1 MQVMEFEIWRKR
13 HAVLLREAEEER
25 LARRLRKNGRRR
37 GTCGFSKR
45 VRAWVGLVFAS
56 RRPAGEGT
64 TGIEVRWPMPEDEEK
79 ISELLELNGAPRA
92 MAVGEGFIVAQKGG
106 EVLAAMRYR
115 TESKRLLLGM
125 LVADPWTEE
134 RPLDRGDVLRRSRA
148 GPGNG
153 RQQGQGSLRGTHGSP
168 GRIAPRETADR
179 LGL

>member
-56 RRPAGEGT
+56 QRPAGEGT
-64 TGIEVRWPMPEDEEK
+64 AGIEVRWPMPEDEEK

-92 MAVGEGFIVAQKGG
+92 MAVGEGFIVAEKDG
-106 EVLAAMRYR
+106 EVLAAMSCSGPAASPDHTEARANRATPAEKTRRRPKRSPRLPPTR
-115 TESKRLLLGM
+115 T
-125 LVADPWTEE
+125 
-134 RPLDRGDVLRRSRA
+134 
-148 GPGNG
+148 
-153 RQQGQGSLRGTHGSP
+153 
-168 GRIAPRETADR
+168 REASSSV
-179 LGL
+179 

>member
-64 TGIEVRWPMPEDEEK
+64 AGIKVRWPMPEDEEK

-92 MAVGEGFIVAQKGG
+92 MTVGEGFIVAQKDG

-115 TESKRLLLGM
+115 TESKHLLLGV

-134 RPLDRGDVLRRSRA
+134 RPLAEALYSGARELAREMGVKKVRPRFSRHA
-148 GPGNG
+148 GYLVVS
-153 RQQGQGSLRGTHGSP
+153 RRGTM
-168 GRIAPRETADR
+168 RIA
-179 LGL
+179 

>member
-13 HAVLLREAEEER
+13 HAGLLREAEEER

-56 RRPAGEGT
+56 RRPADKGT
-64 TGIEVRWPMPEDEEK
+64 AGIEVRWARPEDGEK

-92 MAVGEGFIVAQKGG
+92 MAVGEGFIVAEKDG

-125 LVADPWTEE
+125 LVADPWTAE
-134 RPLDRGDVLRRSRA
+134 RPLAEALYSGARELARGMGVNKVRPRFGRHAGYLVVSR
-148 GPGNG
+148 
-153 RQQGQGSLRGTHGSP
+153 RGTM
-168 GRIAPRETADR
+168 RIA
-179 LGL
+179 

>member
-25 LARRLRKNGRRR
+25 LARRLRKNGCRR

-45 VRAWVGLVFAS
+45 VRAWVGFVFAS

-64 TGIEVRWPMPEDEEK
+64 AGIEVRWPMPEDEEK

-92 MAVGEGFIVAQKGG
+92 MAVGEGFIVAEKDG

-134 RPLDRGDVLRRSRA
+134 RPLAEALYSGARELARGMGVDKVRARSEGRTGLPSVSRR
-148 GPGNG
+148 GK
-153 RQQGQGSLRGTHGSP
+153 L
-168 GRIAPRETADR
+168 RIA
-179 LGL
+179 